1 MKQAAVR
8 WLLVMLGVALAACTR
23 AVDGAPTPGTPG
35 AATSGLIQP
44 AQLVD
49 LLTPSESLAMVP
61 GMPLTEHDLQSVL
74 FVGAAPAQCHGV
86 VGFGHYP
93 LFPTNYTG
101 REARTQVDNAADRH
115 QLLEASATYPSDF
128 DAAHFLDSV
137 RKTVSDCQ
145 HTVIAWGDD
154 ERKRPVKPA
163 SLIPGSAD
171 VAHWTTN
178 LSDSQW
184 ICDFAIIAK
193 ANVVSQI
200 ETCSADRSFDIQPLI
215 TKRLKEIEDLLEST
229 V

>member
-1 MKQAAVR
+1 MHYAAAR
-8 WLLVMLGVALAACTR
+8 WLLVTLCVALAACTR
-23 AVDGAPTPGTPG
+23 AVDGDPTPGPPG
-35 AATSGLIQP
+35 PAASDLIQP

-49 LLTPSESLAMVP
+49 LLTPSESLAVVP
-61 GMPLTEHDLQSVL
+61 GIPLAEHDLQSIL
-74 FVGAAPAQCHGV
+74 FVGAAPSQCHGV

-154 ERKRPVKPA
+154 ERKRTVKPA
-163 SLIPGSAD
+163 SLIPGSVD

-200 ETCSADRSFDIQPLI
+200 ETCSADRSLEIQPLI
-215 TKRLKEIEDLLEST
+215 TKRLKEIEDLLKST

>member
-1 MKQAAVR
+1 MKHAAVG
-8 WLLVMLGVALAACTR
+8 WLLVVLCVALAGCTR
-23 AVDGAPTPGTPG
+23 AVDGAPTPGTLG
-35 AATSGLIQP
+35 VAASGLVQP

-49 LLTPSESLAMVP
+49 LLTPSESLAVVP
-61 GMPLTEHDLQSVL
+61 GMPLAEHDLQSVL
-74 FVGAAPAQCHGV
+74 FVGAAPSQCHGV

-101 REARTQVDNAADRH
+101 REARTQVDNTTDRH

-137 RKTVSDCQ
+137 RNTVSNCQ

-154 ERKRPVKPA
+154 ERKRPVKPS
-163 SLIPGSAD
+163 SLIPVSAD

-200 ETCSADRSFDIQPLI
+200 ETCSADRSFDIAPLI

-229 V
+229 A